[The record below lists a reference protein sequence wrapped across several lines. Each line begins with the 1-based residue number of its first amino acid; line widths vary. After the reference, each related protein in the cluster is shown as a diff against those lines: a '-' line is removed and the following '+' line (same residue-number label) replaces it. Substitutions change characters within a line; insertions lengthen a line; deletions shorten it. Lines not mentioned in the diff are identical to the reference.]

1 MLKIQEYIEAMQFMG
16 FKPIAKKH
24 YSASISTELGV
35 CRIVASYHRDNIRI
49 ITCGS
54 KGSSIKTVD
63 NVADAIKAIEH
74 SYDKYMYS
82 ILENVAFTAIS
93 DRKAVMA
100 AINTKNLAQNLVRC
114 KSSNVW
120 AYGMN
125 IKDRKD
131 KTGDL
136 LMQFKDKNG
145 GPGEL
150 YIYFDVPITVYR
162 RMMSQPS
169 VGHFFW
175 TQIRNVYK
183 YSHLTGNK
191 RGILPNAINNW

>member
-35 CRIVASYHRDNIRI
+35 CRIVASYHKDNIRI

-63 NVADAIKAIEH
+63 NVADAIKAIER

-100 AINTKNLAQNLVRC
+100 AIDTKNLAQNLVRC

-145 GPGEL
+145 GAGEL

-191 RGILPNAINNW
+191 RGVLPNAINNW

>member
-16 FKPIAKKH
+16 FKSIAKKH

-35 CRIVASYHRDNIRI
+35 CRIVASYHKDNIRI

-63 NVADAIKAIEH
+63 NVADAIKAIER

-125 IKDRKD
+125 IKDKKD

-136 LMQFKDKNG
+136 LMQFKGKNG
-145 GPGEL
+145 GAGEL
-150 YIYFDVPITVYR
+150 YIYYDVPITVYR

-191 RGILPNAINNW
+191 RGVLPNAINNW

>member
-1 MLKIQEYIEAMQFMG
+1 MFQEFIEAMQFLG

-24 YSASISTELGV
+24 YSASITTPIGT
-35 CRIVASYHRDNIRI
+35 CRIIASYHKKGIKVI
-49 ITCGS
+49 ACGT
-54 KGSSIKTVD
+54 KGSIIRKASSVINTI
-63 NVADAIKAIEH
+63 DAVEEIYEQ
-74 SYDKYMYS
+74 YMYS
-82 ILENVAFTAIS
+82 ILENIAFTSIS

-100 AINTKNLAQNLVRC
+100 AIDTKNLAQNLVRC

-125 IKDRKD
+125 IKDKKD

-145 GPGEL
+145 GAGEL
-150 YIYFDVPITVYR
+150 YIYYDVPITVYR

-191 RGILPNAINNW
+191 RGVLPNAINNW

>member
-24 YSASISTELGV
+24 YSASISTDIGV

-54 KGSSIKTVD
+54 KGSSIKTV
-63 NVADAIKAIEH
+63 NAVADAIQTIE
-74 SYDKYMYS
+74 SCYERYMYS
-82 ILENVAFTAIS
+82 ILENVAFTPIS

-100 AINTKNLAQNLVRC
+100 AINTKNIAQNLVRC

-136 LMQFKDKNG
+136 IMQFKNKNG
-145 GPGEL
+145 GAGDV
-150 YIYFDVPITVYR
+150 YVYFNVPVTMYR
-162 RMMSQPS
+162 RLQSATS
-169 VGHFFW
+169 VGHFVW
-175 TQIRNVYK
+175 QYLRNNFN
-183 YSHLTGNK
+183 YSKLTGNK
-191 RGILPNAINNW
+191 RGVLPNAINNW